1 MQHYIRKNYE
11 AIIDFFM
18 KKYIFNALE
27 LEISK
32 DEESHDD
39 QNNLNGITG
48 CQSDATGS
56 SSRS

>member
-18 KKYIFNALE
+18 KKYIFNAIE

-48 CQSDATGS
+48 C
-56 SSRS
+56 